1 MYWKG
6 KGFTRFM
13 SGLSNLNKR
22 LQYFGGDAEGRL
34 QQDKLR
40 GLKRALF
47 NSYQACTVELEDGRE
62 FKCLINPNKNT
73 TNYDNKI
80 LSIPYEDICLNS
92 DETVRRKT
100 SEGIE
105 EIGICP
111 GDIVF
116 WKETNSYWLV
126 FLEYLEEDAY
136 FRAQIRRC
144 DQQIEINGRR
154 YWVYIRGPVETSVT
168 WNQKAGV
175 EWNDL
180 NYSLVLFI
188 KRNQET
194 LDYFHRFSKIKIIE
208 PDSTVGKT
216 WQVVGRDP
224 YYGDGIIQI
233 FLDEYFENTI
243 AEMAEEEKIS
253 EYVPEPPIDAT
264 GPYIDGPRYVKKYDT
279 VTYAAYNF
287 TENGAWYLKDGDKDE
302 VKMNNNTLSIT
313 FDVLKSS
320 GSFKIKYKGINEE
333 AEATVTLQGL

>member
-126 FLEYLEEDAY
+126 FLEYLEEDDA
-136 FRAQIRRC
+136 
-144 DQQIEINGRR
+144 INKLKLMEDDIGFIFAALLKLLLHGIKKQ
-154 YWVYIRGPVETSVT
+154 V
-168 WNQKAGV
+168 WNGM
-175 EWNDL
+175 
-180 NYSLVLFI
+180 I
-188 KRNQET
+188 
-194 LDYFHRFSKIKIIE
+194 
-208 PDSTVGKT
+208 
-216 WQVVGRDP
+216 
-224 YYGDGIIQI
+224 
-233 FLDEYFENTI
+233 
-243 AEMAEEEKIS
+243 
-253 EYVPEPPIDAT
+253 
-264 GPYIDGPRYVKKYDT
+264 
-279 VTYAAYNF
+279 
-287 TENGAWYLKDGDKDE
+287 
-302 VKMNNNTLSIT
+302 
-313 FDVLKSS
+313 
-320 GSFKIKYKGINEE
+320 
-333 AEATVTLQGL
+333 